1 MPRYRNGKIYKIV
14 SNKTGLVYVGS
25 TCKTLP
31 QRIAQHE
38 RDYQQYLRTGKKYN
52 IYMTSFKIIKG
63 GDYKIMLI
71 ENYPCQ
77 NNKQLHAREKYYI
90 EKINCVNKNI
100 PTQT

>member
-1 MPRYRNGKIYKIV
+1 
-14 SNKTGLVYVGS
+14 
-25 TCKTLP
+25 
-31 QRIAQHE
+31 
-38 RDYQQYLRTGKKYN
+38 
-52 IYMTSFKIIKG
+52 MTSFKTIKG

-77 NNKQLHAREKYYI
+77 NNKKLHAREKYYI